1 MWMRMWNI
9 LSMWIIFFSFHV
21 SRAHAHYCINVNL
34 VLFLFWYKKWPW
46 SMSVYVFCMSMLLWI
61 FSWIFRMVVRGIFF
75 QETHQWSLVTDA
87 TVLLCYLV
95 SLDLLDH
102 RRPPPMY
109 KQRRWQCQS
118 ASSSLLGIQIF
129 VTAIPSSIQFG
140 KIIWQALLPQAM
152 KCKLAG
158 QFYELEF
165 LAELE
170 TSHDTA

>member
-1 MWMRMWNI
+1 
-9 LSMWIIFFSFHV
+9 
-21 SRAHAHYCINVNL
+21 
-34 VLFLFWYKKWPW
+34 
-46 SMSVYVFCMSMLLWI
+46 
-61 FSWIFRMVVRGIFF
+61 MVVRGIFF
-75 QETHQWSLVTDA
+75 QETHQWSLVTDS

>member
-1 MWMRMWNI
+1 MEHSFNVNYFF
-9 LSMWIIFFSFHV
+9 LTSCEPCACALLHQCKSCIIFVLVQEMAMKHECLCFACRCCSGSSAGFSV
-21 SRAHAHYCINVNL
+21 
-34 VLFLFWYKKWPW
+34 W
-46 SMSVYVFCMSMLLWI
+46 SYEGF
-61 FSWIFRMVVRGIFF
+61 FF

-102 RRPPPMY
+102 RRPPPMC

-170 TSHDTA
+170 TSHDTV